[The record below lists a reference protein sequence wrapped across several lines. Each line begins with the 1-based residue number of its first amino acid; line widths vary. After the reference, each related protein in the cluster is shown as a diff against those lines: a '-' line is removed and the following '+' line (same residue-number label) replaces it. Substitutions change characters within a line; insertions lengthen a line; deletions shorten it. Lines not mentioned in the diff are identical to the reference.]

1 MDLGRFSQQVLSFWL
16 AASFNR
22 LGEAACLCC
31 EAESSAEFLFSD
43 GVFSSSL
50 LSQHLLLWLRAQL
63 RVISVCPPKH
73 LRHCLVT
80 VEYLKWIWSQSIGGS
95 LLSSE
100 WVQALVIHLIP
111 RIVAWLQLWTCSSLF
126 TKNCVSSAIKMLPG
140 GWALVWAQPCFLFTF
155 NITKPMR
162 RPSWDQSPAQL
173 GFHACM
179 LKIIPARSAL

>member
-80 VEYLKWIWSQSIGGS
+80 VEYLKWIWSRTVGGS

-111 RIVAWLQLWTCSSLF
+111 RIVGPAAHCLPKIVFHLLSKCCPVAELWCGLSLAFYLLLILQSQWEGPAEIRVQL
-126 TKNCVSSAIKMLPG
+126 
-140 GWALVWAQPCFLFTF
+140 
-155 NITKPMR
+155 
-162 RPSWDQSPAQL
+162 SWVFVL
-173 GFHACM
+173 AC
-179 LKIIPARSAL
+179 